1 MSTTFLFYIVKGF
14 GLIKRGMGVKRKC
27 NHFKCNQ
34 GFSSKAACHK
44 KKKLTCHQGIIF
56 PAVMLVLSESFHVFE
71 SQIAC
76 RCNRF
81 PSRRR
86 RRAALSIWHQL
97 TQSIQ
102 RGESSFQEKCM
113 NFHEIHPRVAYD
125 LAHVCISWSVYTN
138 KWRTTHSA
146 LCGYYK
152 FSFRI
157 FIWVYLNFSE
167 YKQ

>member
-1 MSTTFLFYIVKGF
+1 M
-14 GLIKRGMGVKRKC
+14 MVKRKC

-34 GFSSKAACHK
+34 GFASKAACHNS
-44 KKKLTCHQGIIF
+44 L
-56 PAVMLVLSESFHVFE
+56 LSCLYCQNHF
-71 SQIAC
+71 I
-76 RCNRF
+76 
-81 PSRRR
+81 

-102 RGESSFQEKCM
+102 RRESSFQEKCM
-113 NFHEIHPRVAYD
+113 DFHEIHPTVAYD
-125 LAHVCISWSVYTN
+125 LAHVCSSWSVQTN
-138 KWRTTHSA
+138 IWRTTHNA
-146 LCGYYK
+146 LSGYYK